1 MLRAAL
7 EARDESPRG
16 VDAEARRLQRRSGA
30 CPNSPVLPVQIVEY
44 NYAIENYT
52 VDLGGGLLKYGVESG
67 SIAEA
72 DFVAKLAGAFKV
84 GARVMVPHL
93 ACFVTGRD
101 PEREDVSGA
110 ITGYKASTRYEVR
123 SYRLFTHCAYAFGRL
138 CTCAKY
144 FAQLCAF
151 LFLPAPCAHTSRV
164 SDAHIMCAS

>member
-1 MLRAAL
+1 M
-7 EARDESPRG
+7 PRRG
-16 VDAEARRLQRRSGA
+16 GCSGA
-30 CPNSPVLPVQIVEY
+30 PVPAQTRQFCPVQIVEY

-110 ITGYKASTRYEVR
+110 ITGYKAATRYEVR
-123 SYRLFTHCAYAFGRL
+123 SYRLCIHCACAFTLRNCG
-138 CTCAKY
+138 
-144 FAQLCAF
+144 AF
-151 LFLPAPCAHTSRV
+151 LFFSAPCAHTPCV
-164 SDAHIMCAS
+164 SGAHIMCAS